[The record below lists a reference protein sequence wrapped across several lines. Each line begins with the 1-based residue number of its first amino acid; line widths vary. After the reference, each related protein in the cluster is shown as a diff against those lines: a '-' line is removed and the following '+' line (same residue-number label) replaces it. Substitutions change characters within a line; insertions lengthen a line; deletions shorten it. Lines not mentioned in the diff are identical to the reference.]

1 MNSVIAAASKLL
13 SLRLVHLHIGRPIVL
28 RRYTTDT
35 PDLEQPEPPT
45 KRQPAQPPVPI
56 KLDDQDI
63 EEKHIRGW
71 GNGGQKLNKTSSCV
85 QLLHRPTGTM
95 VTCQDTRYLQQ
106 NRKIALKRLKDK
118 LDLLTNGSSSKTGK
132 KIAKLQARK
141 HKQRQRAKKKYHS
154 ATTASLDP
162 ADTSAD

>member
-1 MNSVIAAASKLL
+1 MSFVIAAVSRAL
-13 SLRLVHLHIGRPIVL
+13 SPRLACLRTAISVALH
-28 RRYTTDT
+28 RYTTEI
-35 PDLEQPEPPT
+35 PDIEWPAPPIKRQSSRPPT
-45 KRQPAQPPVPI
+45 PI
-56 KLDDQDI
+56 KLEEQDI

-106 NRKIALKRLKDK
+106 NRKIAFKRLKDK
-118 LDLLTNGSSSKTGK
+118 LDLLANGSNSKTGK

-154 ATTASLDP
+154 VDP
-162 ADTSAD
+162 PGDQIVEAAK

>member
-1 MNSVIAAASKLL
+1 MSFVIAAVSRAL
-13 SLRLVHLHIGRPIVL
+13 SPQLAFLRTAIPLALN
-28 RRYTTDT
+28 RYTTDI
-35 PDLEQPEPPT
+35 PDIERPSSPT
-45 KRQPAQPPVPI
+45 KRQPSQPPTPI
-56 KLDDQDI
+56 ILEEQDI

-141 HKQRQRAKKKYHS
+141 HKQRQRARKKYHS
-154 ATTASLDP
+154 GDP
-162 ADTSAD
+162 PSEQIEEAAI